1 MKIRNLKRVNI
12 GCKISKNDKNYL
24 FMKKKKLYIFA
35 IIVVVIIFLAFFSN
49 YEKGVEVGTWGIN
62 RSINWGWDFGF

>member
-1 MKIRNLKRVNI
+1 MIRLINYV
-12 GCKISKNDKNYL
+12 SKKDKNYL

-35 IIVVVIIFLAFFSN
+35 IIVVGIIFLTFFSN
-49 YEKGVEVGTWGIN
+49 YEKGVEVGTWRIN